1 MARLEYFWRETV
13 LLLDDMWPRSSSQWE
28 RALYNIKQ
36 SLLVKVEM
44 ETADETADGAEAGT
58 QAQEQTAQ
66 ENQGEVGK
74 ITQN

>member
-1 MARLEYFWRETV
+1 M
-13 LLLDDMWPRSSSQWE
+13 
-28 RALYNIKQ
+28 LYNIKQ

-66 ENQGEVGK
+66 EDQGEVGK
-74 ITQN
+74 IT